1 MDSNTTVALIVG
13 FLGSSFVAGPIG
25 YLFGRRTRRETAVV
39 SDARDAQHHLQVLR
53 RAYQARHKARRRK
66 PSDEELA
73 ELAGRL
79 DEALNLTTDED
90 VVRLG
95 EAYRVVGEAFA
106 ARDPDV
112 NTLREQ
118 EAFDTL
124 AKGLRD
130 LHRRTMGG

>member
-1 MDSNTTVALIVG
+1 MDSNTIVALIVG
-13 FLGSSFVAGPIG
+13 FVGSSLVAGPIG
-25 YLFGRRTRRETAVV
+25 YLLGRRTRRETAVV

-53 RAYQARHKARRRK
+53 RTYQTRHKARRKK
-66 PSDEELA
+66 PSDDQLA
-73 ELAGRL
+73 ELVGRL

-95 EAYRVVGEAFA
+95 KAYRVVGEAFA

-118 EAFDTL
+118 EAFDDL
-124 AKGLRD
+124 EKGLWD
-130 LHRRTMGG
+130 LQRRTMGG